1 MIIFK
6 EIGKLPLGPVEIST
20 WWFARSRLAF
30 STIGLR
36 LWAAASDGGASCE
49 RDKGSG

>member
-6 EIGKLPLGPVEIST
+6 EIGTLPLGPVDIST

-36 LWAAASDGGASCE
+36 LWAAASEGASCE